1 MEQNNN
7 RKPVIGITHGDING
21 IGYEVLFKAF
31 AEANITELF
40 TPIIYGS
47 AEAEAFWRN
56 YLAVETAPWRKIT
69 TSGEAKEGEINLI
82 SCTTQN
88 IQVEVGV
95 PTPLAGKCA
104 FDALERAMEDALN
117 NRIDALVTAP
127 INKATMPQDL
137 FPFKGHTD
145 YLGAKCGLKEN
156 ESPLMILTSGDIR
169 VALATTHV
177 AISEVAGLLSE
188 SLLLEKLQAIESS
201 MQRDFDIE
209 KPRIAVLSLNPHSG
223 DRGLM
228 GREEIEIITPTL
240 QKAREQY
247 KLLAFG
253 PFAADGF
260 WGSTELYKYDAILA
274 LYHDQGL
281 APFKSLFMNEGV
293 NFTAGLPIIR
303 TSPDHGTGYDI
314 AGKNLASSAS
324 LTAAIYLAIDTIR
337 RRNRYNY
344 ARRNPLRKGYNE
356 RGNDNEIL
364 APTPQSEE

>member
-1 MEQNNN
+1 
-7 RKPVIGITHGDING
+7 
-21 IGYEVLFKAF
+21 
-31 AEANITELF
+31 
-40 TPIIYGS
+40 
-47 AEAEAFWRN
+47 
-56 YLAVETAPWRKIT
+56 
-69 TSGEAKEGEINLI
+69 
-82 SCTTQN
+82 
-88 IQVEVGV
+88 
-95 PTPLAGKCA
+95 
-104 FDALERAMEDALN
+104 
-117 NRIDALVTAP
+117 
-127 INKATMPQDL
+127 
-137 FPFKGHTD
+137 
-145 YLGAKCGLKEN
+145 
-156 ESPLMILTSGDIR
+156 
-169 VALATTHV
+169 
-177 AISEVAGLLSE
+177 
-188 SLLLEKLQAIESS
+188 

-240 QKAREQY
+240 QKAREQH

-260 WGSTELYKYDAILA
+260 WGSAELYKYDAILA

-314 AGKNLASSAS
+314 AGKNLANSAS
-324 LTAAIYLAIDTIR
+324 LSAAIYLAIDTIR

-364 APTPQSEE
+364 APTPHSEE